1 MYYICIE
8 HIFHYMYHTHR
19 QFTRKSLVINR
30 NTNYKIKLI
39 HYYVSES

>member
-1 MYYICIE
+1 MAVSLSIHPMYVKFKNTY
-8 HIFHYMYHTHR
+8 
-19 QFTRKSLVINR
+19 KSLVINR